1 MPVRPIKPRSIGS
14 WAFTTSNMLV
24 YICYG
29 TTLICLDFDAP
40 VSRLG
45 ETLISVEIVDM
56 FRLPPSPHGRRR
68 KGVDT
73 WTVFPWLC

>member
-14 WAFTTSNMLV
+14 WAFTTSNKLV

-29 TTLICLDFDAP
+29 TTLIFLDFNAP

-45 ETLISVEIVDM
+45 ETLIPVEKSTCFVYP
-56 FRLPPSPHGRRR
+56 LPLWPASKGGRHLDR
-68 KGVDT
+68 
-73 WTVFPWLC
+73 VFPWLC

>member
-1 MPVRPIKPRSIGS
+1 MLVRSIKPRSIGF

-45 ETLISVEIVDM
+45 ETLIPVEKVDM
-56 FRLPPSPHGRRR
+56 FRLPPSPMA
-68 KGVDT
+68 GVERG
-73 WTVFPWLC
+73 